1 VVNSGCANACTG
13 DEGLSNAWN
22 IARLGDDLLGKG
34 TLLMSTGVIGQHLQ
48 MDKISS
54 GLKQCSASLG
64 SSHNA
69 WMDVAKAV
77 MTTDTFPKLIS
88 KEVIT
93 SSGTFRICG
102 FSKGAGMIHP
112 NMATMLSG
120 VFTDA
125 KISKKCLDKMIASVA
140 NLSFN
145 SISIDG
151 DTSTNDSFVIMA
163 NGASNYQVDEIDSK
177 EYLEFQKSFS
187 EVAIIL
193 SKLIV
198 RDGEGATKFV
208 EIHVKGAKTV
218 LEAKQVASTVSKSP
232 LVKTAIFGKDA
243 NWGRIVCAVGYS
255 GVKINPSLVNLY
267 LASEGGSLHLFKNG
281 MPFDCNEE
289 KASAILDKED
299 LLITI
304 DLQQGKEEFKMYTCD
319 LSHDY
324 ITINADYRS

>member
-1 VVNSGCANACTG
+1 
-13 DEGLSNAWN
+13 
-22 IARLGDDLLGKG
+22 
-34 TLLMSTGVIGQHLQ
+34 
-48 MDKISS
+48 
-54 GLKQCSASLG
+54 
-64 SSHNA
+64 
-69 WMDVAKAV
+69 MDVAKAV

-255 GVKINPSLVNLY
+255 GVKINPSLVKYLY
-267 LASEGGSLHLFKNG
+267 
-281 MPFDCNEE
+281 
-289 KASAILDKED
+289 
-299 LLITI
+299 
-304 DLQQGKEEFKMYTCD
+304 Y
-319 LSHDY
+319 
-324 ITINADYRS
+324 